1 MFVFIVNP
9 TSGNGKSLS
18 MWLRIEK
25 KLQEQ
30 KITYKVLIS
39 ISEVATGKF
48 FRTLQQSS
56 HIKAV
61 AIIGGDGTMSSI
73 IQVLANTRI
82 PIAVFPAGSGNDAAR
97 MFRLT
102 NDPEQFLLG
111 MLNNRMTSIDLL
123 EINGRFGMTV
133 AGTGIDSMIGNRVNH
148 SFYKPIL
155 SKLGVGSL
163 AYIIAAALSAISFKS
178 FNGSITIDGD
188 KQKLNNAWLIACG
201 NTTSYGGGLT
211 ICPQALP
218 TDGIL
223 NITMFHE
230 LKRVKAI
237 SRIFPTLLRGKPIFK
252 KGITYKEGK
261 EIIIET
267 DRPIPAIVDGEITT
281 TTTPLHIT
289 VHKKALQLLLTT

>member
-9 TSGNGKSLS
+9 ASGNGKSLAV
-18 MWLRIEK
+18 WLKIEK
-25 KLQEQ
+25 NLQEQ
-30 KITYKVLIS
+30 QIPYKVIIS
-39 ISEVATGKF
+39 ISEVAASEFIHTI
-48 FRTLQQSS
+48 QQSN

-61 AIIGGDGTMSSI
+61 AVIGGDGTTSSI

-82 PIAVFPAGSGNDAAR
+82 PIAIFPSGSGNDTAR

-102 NDPEQFLLG
+102 NDPKQFLLG
-111 MLNNRMTSIDLL
+111 MLDNRTTSIDLL
-123 EINGRFGMTV
+123 KLNGRFGITV
-133 AGTGIDSMIGNRVNH
+133 AGTGIDSMIGNRANH

-155 SKLGVGSL
+155 SKLGAGSL
-163 AYIIAAALSAISFKS
+163 AYIIAAALSAITFKS
-178 FNGSITIDGD
+178 FNGSITIDGN
-188 KQKLNNAWLIACG
+188 KQKLTNAWLIACG

-230 LKRVKAI
+230 LRRIKAI
-237 SRIFPTLLRGKPIFK
+237 RRIFPTLLRGKPIFK
-252 KGITYKEGK
+252 EGITYKEGK

-267 DRPIPAIVDGEITT
+267 DRPISAIVDGEIT